1 MKKLFIIYFILFSAS
16 FNIVKANNN
25 VSFIDIE
32 KVLSTSKAGLS
43 LIDQLQKI
51 NKKNNENFNKNAK
64 LLKENEAKIISQK
77 NVISEEIFKK
87 EIKQLQID
95 VKKYNDNRNKII
107 ANFNKIKV
115 ENTNTLIQM
124 INPILKDYADKNSIS
139 IILQKK
145 NIVMGK
151 NEYDITDKI
160 IEIVNMNIKEF
171 KIKWIVKF

>member
-32 KVLSTSKAGLS
+32 KVLSTSKSGLS

-51 NKKNNENFNKNAK
+51 NKKNNERFNKSAK
-64 LLKENEAKIISQK
+64 SLKEKETKIISQK

-115 ENTNTLIQM
+115 ENTNSLIQM

>member
-1 MKKLFIIYFILFSAS
+1 MKKLFIIYFILFSTS

-32 KVLSTSKAGLS
+32 KVLSTSKSGLS

-51 NKKNNENFNKNAK
+51 NKKNNERFNKSAK
-64 LLKENEAKIISQK
+64 SLKEKEAKIISQK

-115 ENTNTLIQM
+115 ENTNNLIQL

-171 KIKWIVKF
+171 KIK

>member
-64 LLKENEAKIISQK
+64 LLKENETKLISQK

-115 ENTNTLIQM
+115 ENTNSLIQM

>member
-1 MKKLFIIYFILFSAS
+1 MKKLFIIYFILFSTS

-32 KVLSTSKAGLS
+32 KVLSTSKSGLS

-51 NKKNNENFNKNAK
+51 NKKNNEKFNKNAK

-115 ENTNTLIQM
+115 ENTNSLIQM

-171 KIKWIVKF
+171 KIK